1 MKKKIFVLFIVIISL
16 PLLLLVMNGNATPDQ
31 VLDHENCHT
40 VPGGYTISADI
51 NGTTINPSDDIFFNV
66 SASDVIIF
74 NVTATG
80 TSLFVLA
87 PNETTDIMQNG
98 QLTILP
104 TTDRIL
110 DNSTEDKDSNPD
122 AMIIT
127 FIITIPETDGFYSL
141 FILAGDNSTGPNVPP
156 DFQYI
161 EIGFSVGGV
170 TPPEPEFEIFNHFGL
185 LLGMSALILLSV
197 GTILVLINENKFVK
211 IHGIFSGASWIL
223 TLINAIS
230 LINQFNL
237 DNIDIWFSFEPFG
250 VHVSHIILGATGL
263 FTGLLSM
270 LFGIAAERKYA
281 KLTGYITLICWWSG
295 YFLALIIVPPALDDL
310 IINIL
315 PIIMSLIIPVS
326 IGVLLWYIETRLRNH
341 RKKRKN

>member
-16 PLLLLVMNGNATPDQ
+16 PLLLLVINGNATPDQ
-31 VLDHENCHT
+31 VLDHDICHT

-51 NGTTINPSDDIFFNV
+51 NGTTVNPSDDIYFNV
-66 SASDVIIF
+66 TGSAVIIF

-80 TSLFVLA
+80 NSLFVQA
-87 PNETTDIMQNG
+87 PNENTTIMQNG
-98 QLTILP
+98 QLNILP

-110 DNSTEDKDSNPD
+110 DDSGEDKNSSLN
-122 AMIIT
+122 AIIIT
-127 FIITIPETDGFYSL
+127 FNITIPETEGYYSL
-141 FILAGDNSTGPNVPP
+141 FILAGDNSSGVGNPP

-161 EIGFSVGGV
+161 EIGFSVGGAA
-170 TPPEPEFEIFNHFGL
+170 PEPEDEFEIFNHFGL

-230 LINQFNL
+230 LITQFNL

-326 IGVLLWYIETRLRNH
+326 IGVLLWYIETKLRNY
-341 RKKRKN
+341 KRKRK

>member
-16 PLLLLVMNGNATPDQ
+16 PLLLLVLNGNAFPTEE
-31 VLDHENCHT
+31 LDHEVCHT

-51 NGTTINPSDDIFFNV
+51 NTTNSVNPSD
-66 SASDVIIF
+66 VIVF

-80 TSLFVLA
+80 VNLFVQA
-87 PNETTDIMQNG
+87 PNETTSVMQNG
-98 QLTILP
+98 QLMILP
-104 TTDRIL
+104 TTARIL
-110 DNSTEDKDSNPD
+110 DDAPGEDKDLNPNV
-122 AMIIT
+122 MIIT
-127 FIITIPETDGFYSL
+127 FNITIPEAVGFYYL
-141 FILAGDNSTGPNVPP
+141 FILAGDNSAGPGNPP
-156 DFQYI
+156 DFAYV

-170 TPPEPEFEIFNHFGL
+170 APPETEIELFNHFGL
-185 LLGMSALILLSV
+185 LIGLLALILLSL

-230 LINQFNL
+230 LINL
-237 DNIDIWFSFEPFG
+237 DLDPIYWFTSFDPFG

-281 KLTGYITLICWWSG
+281 KLTGYITLICWWTAF
-295 YFLALIIVPPALDDL
+295 FLGLILVPLF
-310 IINIL
+310 
-315 PIIMSLIIPVS
+315 
-326 IGVLLWYIETRLRNH
+326 
-341 RKKRKN
+341 

>member
-16 PLLLLVMNGNATPDQ
+16 PLLLLVLNGNALPSYESN
-31 VLDHENCHT
+31 HEACHT

-51 NGTTINPSDDIFFNV
+51 KSTNSVNPSD
-66 SASDVIIF
+66 VIVF

-80 TSLFVLA
+80 NSLFVQA
-87 PNETTDIMQNG
+87 PNETTSVMQNG

-104 TTDRIL
+104 TTDRIF
-110 DNSTEDKDSNPD
+110 DGYGEDKDSNPF

-127 FIITIPETDGFYSL
+127 FNITIPETDGFYYL
-141 FILAGDNSTGPNVPP
+141 FILAGDNSTTPGDPP
-156 DFQYI
+156 DFAYV

-170 TPPEPEFEIFNHFGL
+170 APPEPEIEIFDHFGL
-185 LLGMSALILLSV
+185 ILGMSALVLLSV

-237 DNIDIWFSFEPFG
+237 DNINIWFSFEPFG

-281 KLTGYITLICWWSG
+281 KLTGYITLICWWTG

-310 IINIL
+310 ILNLL
-315 PIIMSLIIPVS
+315 PIILSLIIPVS
-326 IGVLLWYIETRLRNH
+326 IGVLLWYLEKKLRNY
-341 RKKRKN
+341 KVKNKE

>member
-16 PLLLLVMNGNATPDQ
+16 PIFLLVLNGKATPDQ
-31 VLDHENCHT
+31 VLDHDICHT

-51 NGTTINPSDDIFFNV
+51 NGTTVNPSDAIIFNV
-66 SASDVIIF
+66 TTSDVIVF

-80 TSLFVLA
+80 TFLFVQA
-87 PNETTDIMQNG
+87 PNETTTVMQNKDIK
-98 QLTILP
+98 ILP
-104 TTDRIL
+104 TTDKIL
-110 DNSTEDKDSNPD
+110 DDSGEDKDSNPD
-122 AMIIT
+122 SMIIT
-127 FIITIPETDGFYSL
+127 FNITIPETDGFYYL
-141 FILAGDNSTGPNVPP
+141 FILAGNNSASGAPA
-156 DFQYI
+156 FSRI
-161 EIGFSVGGV
+161 IIGFSVGGV
-170 TPPEPEFEIFNHFGL
+170 APPEPEFEIFDHFGL

-230 LINQFNL
+230 LINQFDLN
-237 DNIDIWFSFEPFG
+237 NIDIWFSFEPFW

-281 KLTGYITLICWWSG
+281 KLTGYITLACWWTG
-295 YFLALIIVPPALDDL
+295 YVLGLIIVPPALDDL

-315 PIIMSLIIPVS
+315 PIVMSLIIPVS
-326 IGVLLWYIETRLRNH
+326 IGILLWYIETKV
-341 RKKRKN
+341 RKDRMKSK

>member
-16 PLLLLVMNGNATPDQ
+16 PLLLLVLNGNAFPTEE
-31 VLDHENCHT
+31 LDHEVCHT

-51 NGTTINPSDDIFFNV
+51 NTTNSVNPSD
-66 SASDVIIF
+66 VIVF

-80 TSLFVLA
+80 VNLFVQA
-87 PNETTDIMQNG
+87 PNETTSVMQNG

-104 TTDRIL
+104 TTARIL
-110 DNSTEDKDSNPD
+110 DDAPGEDKDLNPNV
-122 AMIIT
+122 MIIT
-127 FIITIPETDGFYSL
+127 FNITIPEAVGFYYL
-141 FILAGDNSTGPNVPP
+141 FILAGDNSAGPGNPP
-156 DFQYI
+156 DFAYV

-170 TPPEPEFEIFNHFGL
+170 APPETEIELFNHFGL
-185 LLGMSALILLSV
+185 LIGLLALILLSL

-230 LINQFNL
+230 LINL
-237 DNIDIWFSFEPFG
+237 DLDPIYWFTSFDPFG

-281 KLTGYITLICWWSG
+281 KLTGYITLICWWTAF
-295 YFLALIIVPPALDDL
+295 FLGLILVPLF
-310 IINIL
+310 
-315 PIIMSLIIPVS
+315 
-326 IGVLLWYIETRLRNH
+326 
-341 RKKRKN
+341 

>member
-16 PLLLLVMNGNATPDQ
+16 PLLLLVINGSATPDQ
-31 VLDHENCHT
+31 VIDHEICHT

-51 NGTTINPSDDIFFNV
+51 NGTISVNP
-66 SASDVIIF
+66 SDVIIF

-80 TSLFVLA
+80 TSLFVQA
-87 PNETTDIMQNG
+87 PNETTSVMQNG

-122 AMIIT
+122 SMIIT
-127 FIITIPETDGFYSL
+127 FNITIPETEGFYNL
-141 FILAGDNSTGPNVPP
+141 LILAGDNSTTQP
-156 DFQYI
+156 DFAYI

-170 TPPEPEFEIFNHFGL
+170 APPEPEIEIFDHFGL
-185 LLGMSALILLSV
+185 ILGLSALLLLTL

-211 IHGIFSGASWIL
+211 IHGIFSGVSWIL
-223 TLINAIS
+223 TLVNAIS
-230 LINQFNL
+230 LINLNL
-237 DNIDIWFSFEPFG
+237 PIDLWFSFEPFG
-250 VHVSHIILGATGL
+250 VHVSHIILGAVGL

-281 KLTGYITLICWWSG
+281 KLTGYITLICWWVG
-295 YFLALIIVPPALDDL
+295 FFLGLILVPLF
-310 IINIL
+310 
-315 PIIMSLIIPVS
+315 
-326 IGVLLWYIETRLRNH
+326 
-341 RKKRKN
+341 

>member
-1 MKKKIFVLFIVIISL
+1 MKKKIFALFIIIISL
-16 PLLLLVMNGNATPDQ
+16 PTLFLILNGTAFPSEEDS
-31 VLDHENCHT
+31 DHEVCHT

-51 NGTTINPSDDIFFNV
+51 NSTNSVNPSD
-66 SASDVIIF
+66 VIVF

-80 TSLFVLA
+80 TSLFILA
-87 PNETTDIMQNG
+87 PNENTSVMQNG
-98 QLTILP
+98 QFMILP

-110 DNSTEDKDSNPD
+110 DGSGEDKDLNPN

-127 FIITIPETDGFYSL
+127 FNVTIPETDGFYYL
-141 FILAGDNSTGPNVPP
+141 FILAGDNSTISPNPP
-156 DFQYI
+156 NFAYI

-170 TPPEPEFEIFNHFGL
+170 APPEPEIEIFNHFGL
-185 LLGMSALILLSV
+185 LIGMSALLLLSV

-230 LINQFNL
+230 LINQFDL
-237 DNIDIWFSFEPFG
+237 DNINIWFTFEPFG
-250 VHVSHIILGATGL
+250 VHISHIILGAVGL

-281 KLTGYITLICWWSG
+281 KLTGYITLICWWTAF
-295 YFLALIIVPPALDDL
+295 FLGLILVPLF
-310 IINIL
+310 
-315 PIIMSLIIPVS
+315 
-326 IGVLLWYIETRLRNH
+326 
-341 RKKRKN
+341 

>member
-16 PLLLLVMNGNATPDQ
+16 PLLLLVLNGNATPDQ
-31 VLDHENCHT
+31 VADHEICHT

-51 NGTTINPSDDIFFNV
+51 NGTTVNPLDDIFFDV
-66 SASDVIIF
+66 TGSTVIIF

-80 TSLFVLA
+80 NSLFVQA
-87 PNETTDIMQNG
+87 PNENTTIMQNG
-98 QLTILP
+98 QLNILP

-110 DNSTEDKDSNPD
+110 DDSGEDKDSNPN

-127 FIITIPETDGFYSL
+127 FNITTPETEGYYSL
-141 FILAGDNSTGPNVPP
+141 FILAGDNSSGVGNPP

-170 TPPEPEFEIFNHFGL
+170 APPEDEFEIFDHFGL

-237 DNIDIWFSFEPFG
+237 DNINIWFSFEPFG

-281 KLTGYITLICWWSG
+281 KLTGYITLICWWTG

-310 IINIL
+310 ILNLL
-315 PIIMSLIIPVS
+315 PIILSLIIPVS
-326 IGVLLWYIETRLRNH
+326 IGVLLWYLEKKLRNY
-341 RKKRKN
+341 KVKNKE